1 MWLLTLALVAD
12 TVHTFSLALSAAES
26 VAVTVTGTGR
36 PVVLVPG
43 LFGSAFGYRAV
54 IPLLTAAGYRAIVVE
69 PVGIG
74 SSPRPEH
81 AAYSLTAQA
90 DRIAAGLDRLSVRQ
104 AIVVAHSLGASMA
117 FRLAYRR
124 ADLVAGIVSLDGGP
138 AESAAT
144 RAFRRAMK
152 LAPWIRLFGGVKLVR
167 KKIRGQLIRASGDS
181 SWVTEGV
188 VDGYTAGAAHDLDA
202 TLKAFLAMA
211 ERREPERLR
220 PHLGEVRCPVRIF
233 LDARAGT
240 LVLDLAPMDLP
251 ANTPHHGLAQP
262 PVATLE
268 IPETGFIY
276 GFRVQVVDSAGHSLP
291 DELIHHFNLIDPDHR
306 ELFLPISR
314 RLLAAGHE
322 TGAIR
327 LPRLLFGV
335 PLNRAEHVV
344 ASAMVENLTPA
355 EYHRARVRLVMSFT
369 PAKRP
374 WPLFSAS
381 PWQMDVAFPVGDKS
395 FTLPPGR
402 SSRLYAGSPAVP
414 GRIVGLG
421 GHMHD
426 YGRVIEFA
434 DVTTGEVIYRAAPR
448 VDSTGHI
455 ESIPIAMLYGWTRL
469 GVRCVPG

>member
-1 MWLLTLALVAD
+1 MTNRLLLGLILV
-12 TVHTFSLALSAAES
+12 V
-26 VAVTVTGTGR
+26 
-36 PVVLVPG
+36 
-43 LFGSAFGYRAV
+43 
-54 IPLLTAAGYRAIVVE
+54 
-69 PVGIG
+69 
-74 SSPRPEH
+74 
-81 AAYSLTAQA
+81 
-90 DRIAAGLDRLSVRQ
+90 
-104 AIVVAHSLGASMA
+104 
-117 FRLAYRR
+117 
-124 ADLVAGIVSLDGGP
+124 
-138 AESAAT
+138 
-144 RAFRRAMK
+144 
-152 LAPWIRLFGGVKLVR
+152 
-167 KKIRGQLIRASGDS
+167 ASGDLPVPRS
-181 SWVTEGV
+181 APDAS
-188 VDGYTAGAAHDLDA
+188 GA
-202 TLKAFLAMA
+202 
-211 ERREPERLR
+211 
-220 PHLGEVRCPVRIF
+220 RIF
-233 LDARAGT
+233 MDGRAGT
-240 LVLDLAPMDLP
+240 LVIDLAPMDLP
-251 ANTPHHGLAQP
+251 ANTPHHMIAQP

-402 SSRLYAGSPAVP
+402 SWRFYEGSPAVP
-414 GRIVGLG
+414 GQIV
-421 GHMHD
+421 D
-426 YGRVIEFA
+426 
-434 DVTTGEVIYRAAPR
+434 
-448 VDSTGHI
+448 
-455 ESIPIAMLYGWTRL
+455 L
-469 GVRCVPG
+469 GVHMRDSGHGMALGRRTAGE

>member
-1 MWLLTLALVAD
+1 MTHRALLSLILV
-12 TVHTFSLALSAAES
+12 
-26 VAVTVTGTGR
+26 VATGDLPAT
-36 PVVLVPG
+36 
-43 LFGSAFGYRAV
+43 
-54 IPLLTAAGYRAIVVE
+54 TAA
-69 PVGIG
+69 
-74 SSPRPEH
+74 
-81 AAYSLTAQA
+81 A
-90 DRIAAGLDRLSVRQ
+90 DGP
-104 AIVVAHSLGASMA
+104 GA
-117 FRLAYRR
+117 
-124 ADLVAGIVSLDGGP
+124 
-138 AESAAT
+138 
-144 RAFRRAMK
+144 
-152 LAPWIRLFGGVKLVR
+152 
-167 KKIRGQLIRASGDS
+167 
-181 SWVTEGV
+181 
-188 VDGYTAGAAHDLDA
+188 
-202 TLKAFLAMA
+202 
-211 ERREPERLR
+211 
-220 PHLGEVRCPVRIF
+220 RIF

-240 LVLDLAPMDLP
+240 LVLDLAPMDMP

-262 PVATLE
+262 PVAMLE

-335 PLNRAEHVV
+335 PLKRAEHVV

-355 EYHRARVRLVMSFT
+355 EYRRARVRLVMSFT

-402 SSRLYAGSPAVP
+402 SSRFYEGSPAVP

-434 DVTTGEVIYRAAPR
+434 DVTTGEVIYRAAPQ

-455 ESIPIAMLYGWTRL
+455 ESIPIAMLYGVTRL
-469 GVRCVPG
+469 GVHIVPEHRYRIAVSYDNPTGVPIPDGGMGVVGGLFVPDHGVSWPAADPGDSLYQQDYRHYMRLEEGGGHHMMWMPMKMSAHEHPSHARH